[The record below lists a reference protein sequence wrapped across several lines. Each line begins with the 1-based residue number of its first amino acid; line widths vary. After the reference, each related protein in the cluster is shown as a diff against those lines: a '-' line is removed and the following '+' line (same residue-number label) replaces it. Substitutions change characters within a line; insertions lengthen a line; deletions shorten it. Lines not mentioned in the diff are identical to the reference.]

1 MSLTRKST
9 ALHQPPMD
17 HDRDGRVMADPFAP
31 WARLTATFAPRMRLW
46 PPDGYRAPEAEEFT
60 ALRTK
65 ADRFARYGMTRAAR
79 ERMDN
84 ATLIRSLQLIELM
97 GDNSR
102 AVYEYTHALRR
113 EMTRRSLVHQS
124 IAILRCES
132 CSHSTERLFEAT
144 QATHPGMS
152 NRSSELAASA
162 WFCARCWSGNES
174 DTEFDDDGDEEADE

>member
-1 MSLTRKST
+1 MSFPRKAT
-9 ALHQPPMD
+9 ALHQSSMG
-17 HDRDGRVMADPFAP
+17 HDRDARVVADPFAP
-31 WARLTATFAPRMRLW
+31 WVRSAATFAPRMRLW

-65 ADRFARYGMTRAAR
+65 ADRFARHGMTRAAR
-79 ERMDN
+79 ERMDD

-102 AVYEYTHALRR
+102 VVYEYTHALRR
-113 EMTRRSLVHQS
+113 AMTRRGLVHQS

-144 QATHPGMS
+144 QTTHPGMS
-152 NRSSELAASA
+152 NRSSELVASA
-162 WFCARCWSGNES
+162 WFCARCWSGDES
-174 DTEFDDDGDEEADE
+174 DTELDDDGDEEADE